1 MANKEELTNE
11 EYQAEIITLEDDLGN
26 EQDFEFLDVV
36 EYNNDE
42 YIILLPVEG
51 EEEEKNEVMILR
63 IESIDDETENY
74 VGIDDEE
81 TLQKVFD
88 IFKKRYEDQFDFEE

>member
-1 MANKEELTNE
+1 MLNNEDFDNKEYEV
-11 EYQAEIITLEDDLGN
+11 EIITLEDDLGH

-36 EYNNDE
+36 EYNHDE

-51 EEEEKNEVMILR
+51 EEEEKNEVMILK

-88 IFKKRYEDQFDFEE
+88 IFKKRYEDQYDFEE

>member
-1 MANKEELTNE
+1 MLNNEDFDNKEYEV
-11 EYQAEIITLEDDLGN
+11 EIITLEDDLGH

-51 EEEEKNEVMILR
+51 EEEEQNEVMILK

-81 TLQKVFD
+81 TLQKVFNK
-88 IFKKRYEDQFDFEE
+88 FKKRYEDQFDFEE

>member
-74 VGIDDEE
+74 VGIDDED

>member
-42 YIILLPVEG
+42 YIILLPVDG

-88 IFKKRYEDQFDFEE
+88 IFKKRYEDQYDFEE

>member
-1 MANKEELTNE
+1 MLNNEDFDNKEYEV
-11 EYQAEIITLEDDLGN
+11 EIITLEDDLGH

-42 YIILLPVEG
+42 YIILLPVA
-51 EEEEKNEVMILR
+51 EEEQNEVMILR
-63 IESIDDETENY
+63 IESVDDENENY

-81 TLQKVFD
+81 ILQKVFN
-88 IFKKRYEDQFDFEE
+88 IFKERYSDDYDFE